1 MFFILFFHV
10 FHFERGDISWPQK
23 SHGPVMSG
31 IYIKKYCN
39 QKQIILAIKNK
50 LLFQSN
56 KYSAGK
62 EVGKERRKEGRKE
75 GREGGRKE
83 GRKKGSKEAS
93 KQASKQGRKEGR
105 NEAESGI
112 SGHLL
117 KVALQLYLFDLTYI
131 LYAHSRHVVH
141 YICIYI
147 YIYWFI
153 PWVLYIYIF
162 IYLYLEYYIY
172 IYIYL
177 NPECHIQPTAAHGTG
192 IVILPWGEAPRP
204 LFLFWTEPYQVIA

>member
-1 MFFILFFHV
+1 
-10 FHFERGDISWPQK
+10 
-23 SHGPVMSG
+23 MSR

-62 EVGKERRKEGRKE
+62 EVGKEGRKE

-83 GRKKGSKEAS
+83 GRKEAR
-93 KQASKQGRKEGR
+93 KQANKQARKEGR

-141 YICIYI
+141 YIYI
-147 YIYWFI
+147 YLFIYLYL
-153 PWVLYIYIF
+153 VLYIYIKTLSAIF
-162 IYLYLEYYIY
+162 NLQQ
-172 IYIYL
+172 
-177 NPECHIQPTAAHGTG
+177 HTAQVLSFCLGG
-192 IVILPWGEAPRP
+192 RPRA
-204 LFLFWTEPYQVIA
+204 LVFVLD

>member
-1 MFFILFFHV
+1 MFSILKEEIFLDHKNHMV
-10 FHFERGDISWPQK
+10 QSCPGSISK
-23 SHGPVMSG
+23 N
-31 IYIKKYCN
+31 I
-39 QKQIILAIKNK
+39 AIKNK
-50 LLFQSN
+50 VLFQSN

-62 EVGKERRKEGRKE
+62 EVGKERRKEGRQG
-75 GREGGRKE
+75 GRE
-83 GRKKGSKEAS
+83 
-93 KQASKQGRKEGR
+93 EGR

-147 YIYWFI
+147 YIDLY
-153 PWVLYIYIF
+153 LEYYIYIF
-162 IYLYLEYYIY
+162 IYLYLEYY

-204 LFLFWTEPYQVIA
+204 CFCFGQNFTRS